1 VSAAALAGVILAA
14 GLSSRMRELKPLLPL
29 DGAPAVLRVAGAYRA
44 VGLEAVVVL
53 GFGAERVAPLL
64 DAHDVG
70 YVVNHEFEDGM
81 YSSVRCG
88 VRALPADVRA
98 FFVHPVDCALVRS
111 ETLGLLARS
120 SSEPPTGVAYPVH
133 DAERGHPPLVP
144 AALRDAILTEESDGG
159 LKELLTRGE
168 AGACDVQ
175 VDDPNVL
182 LDMDDAAA
190 YERLVKL
197 AVRERIPA
205 SAACLDLLARLGTP
219 APVVAHAAA
228 VAASARRLA
237 AALRTS
243 GTCLDVKL
251 LEAAALLHDVARDAP
266 AHAEAGAAVL
276 DDEGYPRVAA
286 VVCCHMQLPGP
297 PPELPGE
304 REVLYLADKLT
315 VGSRAVGLDA
325 RRERAEAVFASDPEA
340 LKAALER
347 LEAARVIAARIESLA
362 RRPLSAILE
371 GSVSTAGAD
380 VPDSAA

>member
-64 DAHDVG
+64 DAHGVG
-70 YVVNHEFEDGM
+70 YVVNREFEDGM

-120 SSEPPTGVAYPVH
+120 AGTPETSTLFPVH
-133 DAERGHPPLVP
+133 EAERGHPPLVP
-144 AALRDAILTEESDGG
+144 AGLRTAILVEEPKGG

-190 YERLVKL
+190 YERLAKL
-197 AVRERIPA
+197 AVRERVPLP
-205 SAACLDLLARLGTP
+205 AACRELLARLGTP
-219 APVVAHAAA
+219 APVVAHSEA
-228 VAASARRLA
+228 VAAGARRLG

-243 GTCLDVKL
+243 GVWLDVKL
-251 LEAAALLHDVARDAP
+251 LEAAALLHDIARATP
-266 AHAEAGAAVL
+266 THAEAGAAVL
-276 DDEGYPRVAA
+276 DAEGYPRVAA

-362 RRPLSAILE
+362 RRPLSAILDDSIPAE
-371 GSVSTAGAD
+371 SAGTAGTT
-380 VPDSAA
+380 P